1 MYKFRSMTNKTD
13 ENGNLLPDKDR
24 ITTWGKILRK
34 TSIDELPQ
42 LFNILFGH
50 MSIVGPRPRLIKD
63 TIFYNKEVLEANT
76 VRPGLTGPAQ
86 VYDRNSE
93 SSWEEVFKRDMEYEN
108 NISFWLDIK
117 LFFGTFLAVFKG
129 GAANGAEE
137 SKEKREYYYPDHL
150 LKTNEITKEQYDKG
164 LEEAKNFVEEKRK
177 TIEYSSHLREREV
190 LET

>member
-1 MYKFRSMTNKTD
+1 MGLILYKPCK
-13 ENGNLLPDKDR
+13 
-24 ITTWGKILRK
+24 
-34 TSIDELPQ
+34 EL
-42 LFNILFGH
+42 ILF
-50 MSIVGPRPRLIKD
+50 
-63 TIFYNKEVLEANT
+63 FYPKEVLEANT

-93 SSWEEVFKRDMEYEN
+93 SSWEEVFKRDMEYAN

-117 LFFGTFLAVFKG
+117 LFLGTFLAVFKG

-177 TIEYSSHLREREV
+177 TIEYSSHLRNVE
-190 LET
+190 